1 MLAQTL
7 LAEAAL
13 QQQHPGGYRRGPLV
27 YWDFYAWPLNHRFFV
42 GEDALDLSESPFN
55 GVGLLG
61 VLGGRR
67 QIGSDFLHGLGDRE
81 RPAVVE

>member
-13 QQQHPGGYRRGPLV
+13 QQHHPGGYRRGPLV
-27 YWDFYAWPLNHRFFV
+27 YRDFYAWPLNHRFFV
-42 GEDALDLSESPFN
+42 GEDALDLSEGPLN

-61 VLGGRR
+61 ALGGWR
-67 QIGSDFLHGLGDRE
+67 QIGSDFLHGLSDRKC
-81 RPAVVE
+81 PAVVE